1 MPPLKLRTDTFN
13 MDRIVLDIET
23 KNSFED
29 VGGRDHLK
37 DLSVS
42 VVGVYSYDEDKYI
55 AFDEHEM
62 EKLGELL
69 KRTQLIVTFAG
80 VRFDLP
86 VLEKYFSFN
95 FNSIEHFDILEE
107 VEKNLGRRIGL
118 GILAE
123 ANLGIGKSSHGLE
136 AIEMYKRGE
145 IQELKDYCLQDVK
158 VTKEL
163 YELIKK
169 QAYLWIPERNSS
181 RMTKLAIEYK
191 EELSAQNQLL

>member
-1 MPPLKLRTDTFN
+1 

-29 VGGRDHLK
+29 VGGRDNLK
-37 DLSVS
+37 DLQIS
-42 VVGVYSYDEDKYI
+42 VVGVYSYDDDKYF
-55 AFDEHEM
+55 AFDEHEL

-69 KRTQLIVTFAG
+69 KRTQLIITFAG
-80 VRFDLP
+80 ERFDIP
-86 VLEKYFSFN
+86 VMEKYFDFN
-95 FNSIEHFDILEE
+95 IRSIDHFDLLEKI
-107 VEKNLGRRIGL
+107 EKNLGRRIGL

-123 ANLGIGKSSHGLE
+123 ANLGIGKSSHGME

-145 IQELKDYCLQDVK
+145 MQKLKDYCLQDVK

-163 YELIKK
+163 YELLKK
-169 QAYLWIPERNSS
+169 QGYLWIPERYSS

-191 EELSAQNQLL
+191 EELSSQNQLL

>member
-1 MPPLKLRTDTFN
+1 
-13 MDRIVLDIET
+13 MDKIVLDIET
-23 KNSFED
+23 KNFFED
-29 VGGRDHLK
+29 VGGRDNIGK
-37 DLSVS
+37 IDVS

-62 EKLGELL
+62 EKFGELL
-69 KRTQLIVTFAG
+69 KRTQLIITFAG
-80 VRFDLP
+80 ERFDLP

-95 FNSIEHFDILEE
+95 IFSIGHFDILEE

-123 ANLGIGKSSHGLE
+123 ANIGMGKTGHGGE
-136 AIEMYKRGE
+136 AIEMYKNGE
-145 IQELKDYCLQDVK
+145 IQKLKDYCLQDVK
-158 VTKEL
+158 ITKDL

-169 QAYLWIPERNSS
+169 QGYLWIPERNTS

-191 EELSAQNQLL
+191 EELSSQNQMI

>member
-1 MPPLKLRTDTFN
+1 

-29 VGGRDHLK
+29 VGGRDGVKKL
-37 DLSVS
+37 DVS
-42 VVGVYSYDEDKYI
+42 VVGVYSYDDDKYI

-62 EKLGELL
+62 DKLGELL

-80 VRFDLP
+80 ARFDLP
-86 VLEKYFSFN
+86 VLEKYLN
-95 FNSIEHFDILEE
+95 FNVYSIDHYDILEA

-123 ANLGIGKSSHGLE
+123 ANVGAGKSSHGME

-158 VTKEL
+158 ITKDI

-169 QAYLWIPERNSS
+169 QGYLWIPERYSS

-191 EELSAQNQLL
+191 EELSPQNQLI

>member
-1 MPPLKLRTDTFN
+1 

-80 VRFDLP
+80 ARFDLP

-107 VEKNLGRRIGL
+107 VERTSAGASAWEFWPRRTSASANPATGL
-118 GILAE
+118 RPSKCISGA
-123 ANLGIGKSSHGLE
+123 KSRSLR
-136 AIEMYKRGE
+136 IIVCR
-145 IQELKDYCLQDVK
+145 
-158 VTKEL
+158 T
-163 YELIKK
+163 
-169 QAYLWIPERNSS
+169 
-181 RMTKLAIEYK
+181 
-191 EELSAQNQLL
+191 

>member
-1 MPPLKLRTDTFN
+1 

-29 VGGRDHLK
+29 VGGRDGVKKL
-37 DLSVS
+37 DVS
-42 VVGVYSYDEDKYI
+42 VVGLYSYDDDKYI

-62 EKLGELL
+62 DKLGELL
-69 KRTQLIVTFAG
+69 KRTQLIITFAG
-80 VRFDLP
+80 ARFDLP
-86 VLEKYFSFN
+86 VLEKYLN
-95 FNSIEHFDILEE
+95 LNIYSIAHYDILEA

-123 ANLGIGKSSHGLE
+123 ANIGAGKSSHGME

-145 IQELKDYCLQDVK
+145 IQKLKDYCLQDVK
-158 VTKEL
+158 ITKDI

-169 QAYLWIPERNSS
+169 QGYLWIPEKYSS
-181 RMTKLAIEYK
+181 RMTKLTIEYK
-191 EELSAQNQLL
+191 EELSSQTQLI